1 LRNKKCSKPKIQAQN
16 QINRF
21 KPLTSLGY
29 AHVLFGF
36 FSLIFSFSAIASEYR
51 SVLPAKAVSYDAP
64 SKEASKLYLLGSG
77 YPVEIIVNLGDWLKV
92 RDQLGSL
99 SWVESKSL
107 STKRM
112 ALVLAKTDI
121 KSSEDIISPIL
132 ATIEKDVV
140 LELVSPS
147 IKNGWVKVKHRDGI
161 IGYVSVVSLWGVN

>member
-1 LRNKKCSKPKIQAQN
+1 MQAQN

-21 KPLTSLGY
+21 KSLNALGY
-29 AHVLFGF
+29 AHVLFGL
-36 FSLIFSFSAIASEYR
+36 FSLVFSFSAIAVEYR
-51 SVLPAKAVSYDAP
+51 SVVPAKAVSYDAP
-64 SKEASKLYLLGSG
+64 SKEASKLYILGGG
-77 YPVEIIVNLGDWLKV
+77 YPIEVIVNLGEWLKV

-112 ALVLAKTDI
+112 ALVLAKTEI
-121 KSSEDIISPIL
+121 KLSEDANSPIL
-132 ATIEKDVV
+132 ATVEKDVV

-161 IGYVSVVSLWGVN
+161 IGYVQVASLWGVN

>member
-1 LRNKKCSKPKIQAQN
+1 MQAQN
-16 QINRF
+16 QINRL
-21 KPLTSLGY
+21 KSLTSLGY
-29 AHVLFGF
+29 THVLLGL
-36 FSLIFSFSAIASEYR
+36 FSLVFSFSAIAVEYR
-51 SVLPAKAVSYDAP
+51 SVVPTKTVSYDAP
-64 SKEASKLYLLGSG
+64 SKEATKLYLLGSG
-77 YPVEIIVNLGDWLKV
+77 YPVEIIVNLGEWLKV

-121 KSSEDIISPIL
+121 KSSEDINSHIF
-132 ATIEKDVV
+132 ATVEKDVV

-161 IGYVSVVSLWGVN
+161 IGYVQVVSLWGVN

>member
-1 LRNKKCSKPKIQAQN
+1 MQAQN

-21 KPLTSLGY
+21 KSRTSLGY
-29 AHVLFGF
+29 TQVLFGF
-36 FSLIFSFSAIASEYR
+36 FSLVFSFSAIAVEYR
-51 SVLPAKAVSYDAP
+51 SVALAKAVLYDAP
-64 SKEASKLYLLGSG
+64 SKEASKLYILGAG
-77 YPVEIIVNLGDWLKV
+77 YPVEVIVNLGDWLKV

-107 STKRM
+107 TTKRM

-121 KSSEDIISPIL
+121 KSSEDLNSTML
-132 ATIEKDVV
+132 ATVEKDVV

-161 IGYVSVVSLWGVN
+161 TGYVQVLNLWGVN